1 MQKETA
7 TIILRRET
15 WQNHYGF
22 VVFLRELNIAI
33 AGKGIQSA
41 ITAIGPRG
49 AKKRRTQRIP
59 KTASARAM
67 WQRYVSP
74 QEARLEKNNL
84 DSPGRPWRAA
94 LFFFPDL
101 YNIKC
106 MIKRRKTKKIKVG
119 KIFIGGDAPVAVQ
132 SMANTKTEDVAGT
145 IAQIKKLE
153 KAGCEIIRVA
163 VPDMAAAKV
172 LGKIKKR
179 INIPLV
185 ADIHFSHELALE
197 AVKQGVDKLRIN
209 PGNIGSVEK
218 VGLVVAACRKKK
230 IPIRIG
236 VNAGSLEKDI
246 LAKHKNK
253 VTAEGMVESAMRH
266 IKILE
271 KLKFRDIVISL
282 KASDIERTVESY
294 KFLSR
299 KVDYPLHLGIT
310 EAGTIFRGT
319 IMSSIGI
326 GHLLYEGI
334 GDTIRVSLTADPVEE
349 VKVSWEIL
357 RSLGLRKRGITVTSC
372 PTCGRTK
379 IDLISLA
386 EKVEKMVEGVDKNIH
401 VAVMGCV
408 VNGPGE
414 AREADLA
421 VIGGEGVGLICKK
434 GKILRKVEEKNLLKE
449 FMKELKKF

>member
-1 MQKETA
+1 
-7 TIILRRET
+7 
-15 WQNHYGF
+15 
-22 VVFLRELNIAI
+22 
-33 AGKGIQSA
+33 
-41 ITAIGPRG
+41 
-49 AKKRRTQRIP
+49 
-59 KTASARAM
+59 
-67 WQRYVSP
+67 
-74 QEARLEKNNL
+74 
-84 DSPGRPWRAA
+84 
-94 LFFFPDL
+94 
-101 YNIKC
+101 
-106 MIKRRKTKKIKVG
+106 MIKRRKTRKIKVG
-119 KIFIGGDAPVAVQ
+119 KIFIGADAPVAVQ
-132 SMANTKTEDVAGT
+132 SMTNTKTSDVAAT
-145 IAQIKKLE
+145 VKQIKQLE
-153 KAGCEIIRVA
+153 KAGCEIIRLA
-163 VPDMAAAKV
+163 VPDMAAAKA
-172 LGKIKKR
+172 LGKIKKK

-185 ADIHFSHELALE
+185 ADIHFSHLLALE
-197 AVKQGVDKLRIN
+197 AVSQGVDKLRIN
-209 PGNIGSVEK
+209 PGNIGSQDKVEQ
-218 VGLVVAACRKKK
+218 VVEACKKKK

-246 LAKHKNK
+246 LAKYKNK

-266 IKILE
+266 IRILE
-271 KLKFRDIVISL
+271 KLNFRDIVISL

-294 KFLSR
+294 KLLSR

-326 GHLLYEGI
+326 GHLLYSGI

-349 VKVSWEIL
+349 VKVAWEIL

-386 EKVEKMVEGVDKNIH
+386 KKVEKLVEGVDKNIH

-421 VIGGEGVGLICKK
+421 VIGGGSVGLICKK

-449 FMKELKKF
+449 FMKELEKF